1 MLVEFVQLIIM
12 CLLFLLICKGC
23 LHIVSIFLFSKS
35 LLLYALCTYML
46 AIESESKNHAETLK
60 NWQGTEISIEE
71 VVGNT
76 FSVVFP
82 L

>member
-1 MLVEFVQLIIM
+1 MLTYFIV
-12 CLLFLLICKGC
+12 LL
-23 LHIVSIFLFSKS
+23 IFLFSKS
-35 LLLYALCTYML
+35 LLFYALCTYML
-46 AIESESKNHAETLK
+46 AIVESESKNHAETLK